1 MARTSA
7 QRSSRMP
14 DDAPRPE
21 DPTPGENV
29 TGQPP
34 ARRAKPTFR
43 REVARTA
50 VFNVAATVAA
60 GLAGLIIARAL
71 GPSVRGE
78 YAAVL
83 AWFGLTQVIGALG
96 QSAAT
101 CFFVASDPER
111 GRHYLATSRRMM
123 VISGLLT
130 LGVGLVLSPV
140 LAQHDAS
147 LTWAYRLSFAT
158 AILAFVGAAYTF
170 SLQAVDLFQWNLVRC
185 SQPLLFLASIGVLW
199 ISGLLSLL
207 AALLA
212 IAVTMSVQL
221 ALAYRSCQKAGLT
234 HGRASLGLARN
245 MVHYGLRQLL
255 SVLPAALN
263 ARLDQLVLSQTVPS
277 ADLGIY
283 AVAASLTMLAQPVV
297 MAVGNVAFP
306 RLAAGRTQGD
316 DRVFQ
321 RRALLASGLIAVV
334 ILLPLALL
342 SSWLVPLLFGDGFRG
357 AAVLIW
363 ILAPGGVFLACGQVA
378 GDLLRGRNRPGTV
391 GIAQVAGL
399 VCTVVLLIVLLPTW
413 GVAGAALASSIAYGV
428 ALVTMIVFIFKSQSP
443 TKASEDMNR
452 TPSTD
457 AGAE

>member
-1 MARTSA
+1 MA
-7 QRSSRMP
+7 
-14 DDAPRPE
+14 DADPRPE
-21 DPTPGENV
+21 DLSSGEDV

-34 ARRAKPTFR
+34 VRRAEPTFR

-60 GLAGLIIARAL
+60 GVAGLIIARAL

-123 VISGLLT
+123 VLSGLVT
-130 LGVGLVLSPV
+130 LGVGLALSPV
-140 LAQHDAS
+140 LAQHDSS

-170 SLQAVDLFQWNLVRC
+170 SLQAIDLWQWNLVRC
-185 SQPLLFLASIGVLW
+185 SQPVLFLVGIGVLW
-199 ISGLLSLL
+199 VVGVLDLIAAL
-207 AALLA
+207 AA
-212 IAVTMSVQL
+212 IAATMSVQL
-221 ALAYRSCQKAGLT
+221 VLAYRSCQRAGLT
-234 HGRASLGLARN
+234 RGRPSRALAGD
-245 MVHYGLRQLL
+245 MVRYGVRHLL

-283 AVAASLTMLAQPVV
+283 AVAASLTLLAQPVV

-306 RLAAGRTQGD
+306 RLAAGRTQVD
-316 DRVFQ
+316 DRTFQ
-321 RRALLASGLIAVV
+321 RRALLASALIAVA

-357 AAVLIW
+357 AAALIW

-391 GIAQVAGL
+391 AVAQITGL
-399 VCTVVLLIVLLPTW
+399 IFTIVLLVILLPIW

-428 ALVTMIVFIFKSQSP
+428 VLVTMLFSIFRAPAAELPQP
-443 TKASEDMNR
+443 AAE
-452 TPSTD
+452 TPPEE
-457 AGAE
+457 AGR